1 MFGDLK
7 SKKKTPPPTP
17 SSEEEGALRK
27 HFSLLLLFR
36 GGGRG
41 VVAALTALA
50 LAGTSAP
57 APERPAPE
65 RPAAPANIA
74 QSCAARDGWSDPA
87 PPAHIHGHTWYV
99 GTCGITVVLIE
110 TTAGL
115 VLIDAGPAEAA
126 PVVLANIRALRFD
139 PRQVKWILSTHEHF
153 DHSGGIAAL
162 QAATGARLA
171 AGPFAAQALRS
182 GKPYADDPQLAD
194 LTTLVAPARVS
205 RVLRSGEALVLGGTR
220 FTAHATPAHSSGS
233 TSWTWRSCEDGKC
246 LTIAEADSVTARA
259 AAGYRFTA
267 HPRRVAAV
275 RRGLAAVAALPCD
288 LMLTPHPGASNL
300 FPRLTG
306 QAPLAGPSACRAY
319 AAAAQTS
326 FAALLAKERKGQ

>member
-1 MFGDLK
+1 MSGNGKAWRVGFDRLSLSGVWRAAI
-7 SKKKTPPPTP
+7 KT
-17 SSEEEGALRK
+17 SSAQPEPVEGRARRWPLAL
-27 HFSLLLLFR
+27 S
-36 GGGRG
+36 
-41 VVAALTALA
+41 ALA
-50 LAGTSAP
+50 LLGATPS
-57 APERPAPE
+57 APE
-65 RPAAPANIA
+65 RPAASKNIA
-74 QSCAARDGWSDPA
+74 QSCGTRDGWSDPA

-233 TSWTWRSCEDGKC
+233 TSWTWDSCEDGKC
-246 LTIAEADSVTARA
+246 LTIADADSVTARA

-288 LMLTPHPGASNL
+288 LMLTPHPAASNL

-326 FAALLAKERKGQ
+326 FAALLAKERARP